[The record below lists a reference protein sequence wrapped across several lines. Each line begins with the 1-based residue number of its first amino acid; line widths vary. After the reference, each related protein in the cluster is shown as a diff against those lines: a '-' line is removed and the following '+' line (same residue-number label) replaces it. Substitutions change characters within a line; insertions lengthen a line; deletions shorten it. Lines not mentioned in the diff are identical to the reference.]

1 MNHTVTAIRNMYHFE
16 PLSELALQRYAITPE
31 GIVEFNDG
39 EIGEEDV
46 EFVLELMELY
56 SGLDAFRAERFNVY
70 SIYTI
75 LEYLESTHA
84 FYETALLPKLEQ
96 SIHGIKKLFP
106 DHPINK
112 VLEGFFNQYKSN
124 LLSHIDAEESRLF
137 PYARRL
143 AHGGMARDYSVE
155 EFESTHTHE
164 EVEDSLDRV
173 INLIETNYSEVSR
186 SFAYRSF
193 KNMLEQFR
201 LDIEIH
207 HLIEEEVF
215 LNMLRLLESENRL
228 PFQ

>member
-1 MNHTVTAIRNMYHFE
+1 MNRTVTAIRNMYHFE

-31 GIVEFNDG
+31 GTVEFNDG

-70 SIYTI
+70 SIYSI
-75 LEYLESTHA
+75 LEYLERTHA
-84 FYETALLPKLEQ
+84 FYESALLPKLEQ
-96 SIHGIKKLFP
+96 AIHGIEKLFP

-112 VLEGFFNQYKSN
+112 VLSGFFNQYRN
-124 LLSHIDAEESRLF
+124 DLLSHIDVEESRLF

-143 AHGGMARDYSVE
+143 AHGGSARDYSVK
-155 EFESTHTHE
+155 EFENTHTHD
-164 EVEDSLDRV
+164 VEDSLDRV

-215 LNMLRLLESENRL
+215 LNMLRLLEDEERM